1 MTNLPPSDPRRTDP
15 RRNRDLGFDELLA
28 MLIAFGAIG
37 SVLWWSLGRN
47 TEGFDVGGLLQPD
60 QMNAPRGSAL
70 PSSEAASQAAGIA
83 AAAQG
88 NGIQSNGIQS
98 NGLAQG
104 NGIQSNG
111 IQSNGIQSNGIQSN
125 GLAQGN
131 GQLPAGAVSPTPN
144 WSSPYQP
151 YDPRIPASP
160 TAAVPSAAVVPAV
173 GAAAVG
179 AAVGAAVPAVGAA
192 SPPSSPVAVD
202 TAPPPALV
210 VPPPTASPAEFSD
223 VPQDFWA
230 RPFIAALAQRGIVKG
245 FADGTFRPDQPV
257 TRSQYA
263 ALIETIFQ
271 SQTVQNPIA
280 FKDVLAGFWAAPAID
295 TAVQTGFLKGYPEG
309 VFLPNQP
316 IPRIQVLTSLVNG
329 LKISQPSAPADVVK
343 RYRDSSEIPAWAVP
357 VAAAATQKGMVVNY
371 PDQDALNPKHPATR
385 AEVSALLYQALV
397 ASGKIDPIQSSYIV
411 KP

>member
-1 MTNLPPSDPRRTDP
+1 MTNLPPSDP

-28 MLIAFGAIG
+28 MLVAFGAIG
-37 SVLWWSLGRN
+37 TVLWWSLGRN
-47 TEGFDVGGLLQPD
+47 TEGFNVGGLFQPD
-60 QMNAPRGSAL
+60 QTNVPRSDASKSAIGSAL
-70 PSSEAASQAAGIA
+70 TPSEAASQAAGITG
-83 AAAQG
+83 AAQA
-88 NGIQSNGIQS
+88 NR
-98 NGLAQG
+98 
-104 NGIQSNG
+104 
-111 IQSNGIQSNGIQSN
+111 
-125 GLAQGN
+125 
-131 GQLPAGAVSPTPN
+131 QLQPSTASPTPN
-144 WSSPYQP
+144 WSSPSP
-151 YDPRIPASP
+151 SYDPRIPASP
-160 TAAVPSAAVVPAV
+160 AAAVPPAV

-179 AAVGAAVPAVGAA
+179 AAVGAAAVAPAAGAAA
-192 SPPSSPVAVD
+192 SPPVAVD

-223 VPQDFWA
+223 VPQDYWA

-257 TRSQYA
+257 SRSEYA

-280 FKDVLAGFWAAPAID
+280 FKDIVSGFWAAPAID

-309 VFLPNQP
+309 IFQPGQP

-329 LKISQPSAPADVVK
+329 LQISQPSAPADVVK
-343 RYRDSSEIPAWAVP
+343 RYRDNSEIPAWAVP

-371 PDQDALNPKHPATR
+371 PDQDVLNPKRPATR
-385 AEVSALLYQALV
+385 AEVSTLLYQALV

-411 KP
+411 QP

>member
-28 MLIAFGAIG
+28 MLVAFGAIG
-37 SVLWWSLGRN
+37 TVLWWSLGRN
-47 TEGFDVGGLLQPD
+47 TEGFDVGGLFQPD
-60 QMNAPRGSAL
+60 QTNAPRSDASPSAIGSAL
-70 PSSEAASQAAGIA
+70 TSPDAASQAAGIT
-83 AAAQG
+83 AAAQA
-88 NGIQSNGIQS
+88 NR
-98 NGLAQG
+98 
-104 NGIQSNG
+104 
-111 IQSNGIQSNGIQSN
+111 
-125 GLAQGN
+125 
-131 GQLPAGAVSPTPN
+131 QLQPSTASPTPN
-144 WSSPYQP
+144 WSSPSP
-151 YDPRIPASP
+151 SYDSRIPASP
-160 TAAVPSAAVVPAV
+160 AAAIPPAV

-179 AAVGAAVPAVGAA
+179 AAVGAAAVAPAAVAA
-192 SPPSSPVAVD
+192 SPASLVAID

-210 VPPPTASPAEFSD
+210 VPPPTESPAEFSD
-223 VPQDFWA
+223 VPQDYWA
-230 RPFIAALAQRGIVKG
+230 RPFIAALAQRGIVRG

-257 TRSQYA
+257 NRSQYA

-271 SQTVQNPIA
+271 SQTAQNPIA
-280 FKDVLAGFWAAPAID
+280 FKDVLSGFWAAPAID
-295 TAVQTGFLKGYPEG
+295 TAVRTGFLKGYPEG

-329 LKISQPSAPADVVK
+329 LQIAQPSAPADVVK
-343 RYRDSSEIPAWAVP
+343 RYRDSSEIPPWAVP

-371 PDQDALNPKHPATR
+371 PDQDALNPKQPATR

>member
-60 QMNAPRGSAL
+60 QTNAPRGNTLTS
-70 PSSEAASQAAGIA
+70 PESVSQAAGIA
-83 AAAQG
+83 AAAQA
-88 NGIQSNGIQS
+88 NGIQSNGIVP
-98 NGLAQG
+98 G
-104 NGIQSNG
+104 
-111 IQSNGIQSNGIQSN
+111 N

-160 TAAVPSAAVVPAV
+160 TATVPSAGVVPAV

-192 SPPSSPVAVD
+192 SPPVAVD

-223 VPQDFWA
+223 VPQDYWA

-371 PDQDALNPKHPATR
+371 PDQDALNPKQPTTR